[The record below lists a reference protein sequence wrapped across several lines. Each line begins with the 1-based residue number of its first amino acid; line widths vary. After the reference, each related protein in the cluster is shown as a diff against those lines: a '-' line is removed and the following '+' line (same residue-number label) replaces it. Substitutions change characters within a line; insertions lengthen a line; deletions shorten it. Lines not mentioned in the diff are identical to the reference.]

1 MNDLQKRFYL
11 FIFGCIGVRTLF
23 TVAAAHASAS
33 ILQILGGIALLFVLG
48 WLHIMLFGERDTG
61 PEVFGGKIW
70 WQNLRPLH
78 ALLWAGFAYGAIHGI
93 RSSYRLLAI
102 DTFIGLCAFLFH
114 HYRNGDLEVML
125 QIKI

>member
-23 TVAAAHASAS
+23 TVLAAYASVS
-33 ILQILGGIALLFVLG
+33 ILHILGILALIPVLG
-48 WLHIMLFGERDTG
+48 WLYIMLIGERTTG

-78 ALLWAGFAYGAIHGI
+78 TLLWAGFAYYAIRGI
-93 RSSYRLLAI
+93 TSAYRLLAI
-102 DTFIGLCAFLFH
+102 DTFVGLCAFLIH
-114 HYRNGDLEVML
+114 HYRNGDLKLML
-125 QIKI
+125 